1 MGGLDIDDLGISMN
15 RNSTTE
21 DDRIFYQET
30 FGTDELANKYQI
42 QETKIDQVK
51 DLRSN

>member
-1 MGGLDIDDLGISMN
+1 MTEGGC
-15 RNSTTE
+15 
-21 DDRIFYQET
+21 IFYQET

-51 DLRSN
+51 DCVATDSWANCSL

>member
-1 MGGLDIDDLGISMN
+1 M
-15 RNSTTE
+15 TE

-30 FGTDELANKYQI
+30 FGTNELANKYQI